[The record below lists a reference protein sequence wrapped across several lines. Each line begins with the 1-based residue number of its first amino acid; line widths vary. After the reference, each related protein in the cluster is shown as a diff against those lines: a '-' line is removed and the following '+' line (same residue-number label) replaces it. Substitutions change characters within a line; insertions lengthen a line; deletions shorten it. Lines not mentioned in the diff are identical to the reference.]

1 VPIQNINKSTSKH
14 QGSKPPK
21 VYKLNSTCYLL
32 VTCRCRAWEAGCF
45 KCPTL
50 HIGRVD
56 SWTRW
61 QTPPWP
67 LIPVITYSNVT
78 PHVDWRN
85 FFSIQ
90 ICFFWYRVSTHVL
103 LCHIDSYHV
112 WRNSVGQHLLCLSR
126 FCTSRWDHLV
136 VFFSPVKSASV
147 SYIYISLSS
156 YGNLQ
161 KNLW

>member
-1 VPIQNINKSTSKH
+1 MK
-14 QGSKPPK
+14 
-21 VYKLNSTCYLL
+21 

-61 QTPPWP
+61 PSPPWP
-67 LIPVITYSNVT
+67 LILVTCSNVA

-85 FFSIQ
+85 FFSVP

-103 LCHIDSYHV
+103 LCHTDSYPV
-112 WRNSVGQHLLCLSR
+112 WRNSVGQHLLWSLFLSWSLGGWVLVNITAILEPSLEITSYTCCYTNITEHYEQCLCTKQMNG
-126 FCTSRWDHLV
+126 FCSV
-136 VFFSPVKSASV
+136 QASNWHPCKH
-147 SYIYISLSS
+147 IP
-156 YGNLQ
+156 
-161 KNLW
+161 